1 MNCVVNHFN
10 ESEDTLFCLTP
21 AASRGADSLV
31 LSGQIV
37 VITLPESILTHQ
49 QSKGH
54 MNFV

>member
-1 MNCVVNHFN
+1 MVNHFN

-21 AASRGADSLV
+21 VASRGADSLV

-49 QSKGH
+49 QSKGQ